1 MNEFGEKIDHAC
13 SLKIIVLSRD
23 EIVAGPTGE
32 RKSVM
37 DMGVVSSHVMISFLS
52 KKSGKLLRVR
62 VVWALLSGSREFRRY
77 DIGLENH
84 QQI

>member
-32 RKSVM
+32 RNKFEQRLGPERVACIWGEPNLMRLNSG
-37 DMGVVSSHVMISFLS
+37 MGT
-52 KKSGKLLRVR
+52 KKTNGK
-62 VVWALLSGSREFRRY
+62 
-77 DIGLENH
+77 
-84 QQI
+84 